1 MAPPACRGP
10 WDELGARSRRDAR
23 GRQARRSRPRPR
35 VWRSARCAAQKA
47 DRSGPRAPSDPRLL
61 VYDRGAQHLRRA
73 RYAPSHELAALQGR
87 QGALPRRPPQAEA
100 ILGQEVASAIIAR
113 PKWRSGLLGVPTRD
127 RRVYWGLREH
137 PLRLSALGWLIG
149 LLCAGCTRHAQVC
162 DCGAAVGCLPRSVP
176 RPACRAGWL
185 NAGGRCRT
193 IQALCRVPPRCCW
206 PSRACQR
213 VRRYLRSTVRHSCQ
227 QPSSSCTM
235 SPPSVPLALG
245 CEAQHG
251 LRRRAGTLDALKR
264 GPRARVAHSAS
275 WAAPHTT
282 SAAAANAASATRAPS
297 GSSTLGHAIQHGL
310 HVRSGSS
317 GSSRRAQGP
326 FGTAAA
332 SRAVPRWMLH
342 TPPPP
347 PPTTQA
353 RCAPRAPSGPGTC

>member
-1 MAPPACRGP
+1 MGPPACRGP
-10 WDELGARSRRDAR
+10 WDELGARSRRATR

-87 QGALPRRPPQAEA
+87 QGALPRRPPQGVA
-100 ILGQEVASAIIAR
+100 ILWREVASAIIER

-162 DCGAAVGCLPRSVP
+162 DCGVAGGEASPIRPATCVPSGLAECGWSMSYDPSPLSRATAVLLAVAGLPARAAVHAQHCTPQLPAAIQQLHDEPAERAP
-176 RPACRAGWL
+176 RTRLRGPARPA
-185 NAGGRCRT
+185 
-193 IQALCRVPPRCCW
+193 PPR
-206 PSRACQR
+206 RHTGR
-213 VRRYLRSTVRHSCQ
+213 VEAWLR
-227 QPSSSCTM
+227 
-235 SPPSVPLALG
+235 
-245 CEAQHG
+245 
-251 LRRRAGTLDALKR
+251 R

-282 SAAAANAASATRAPS
+282 SAAAANAASVMHAPS
-297 GSSTLGHAIQHGL
+297 GSSTLGHAI
-310 HVRSGSS
+310 
-317 GSSRRAQGP
+317 
-326 FGTAAA
+326 
-332 SRAVPRWMLH
+332 
-342 TPPPP
+342 
-347 PPTTQA
+347 
-353 RCAPRAPSGPGTC
+353 